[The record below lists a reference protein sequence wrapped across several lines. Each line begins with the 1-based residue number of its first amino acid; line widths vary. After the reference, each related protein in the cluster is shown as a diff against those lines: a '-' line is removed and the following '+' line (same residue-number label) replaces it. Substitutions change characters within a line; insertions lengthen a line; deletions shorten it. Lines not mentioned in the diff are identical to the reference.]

1 MAQVQITDQDIR
13 DTLNGKFIEHFKET
27 PNIPWAHLS
36 YLYTDLTIIVKGRN
50 TLIDKRF
57 LTRDFI
63 ESCRES
69 FNKSCQSS

>member
-1 MAQVQITDQDIR
+1 MVQVQITDQDIC
-13 DTLNGKFIEHFKET
+13 DTLNGKFIEHFKDT
-27 PNIPWAHLS
+27 PNIPWVHLS
-36 YLYTDLTIIVKGRN
+36 YFYTDLIIIVKGCN
-50 TLIDKRF
+50 VQIDKRL